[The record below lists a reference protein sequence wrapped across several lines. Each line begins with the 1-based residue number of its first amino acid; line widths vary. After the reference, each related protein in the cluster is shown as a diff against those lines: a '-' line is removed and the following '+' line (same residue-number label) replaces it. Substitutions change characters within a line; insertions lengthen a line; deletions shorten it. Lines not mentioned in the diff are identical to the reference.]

1 MGNFQIYG
9 KIDSF
14 LKNVLNVETVGE
26 NKAKLKK
33 LFNLNS
39 TLRWAV
45 QYPRHTEYTHFYQQ
59 CQ

>member
-39 TLRWAV
+39 TLSWAV
-45 QYPRHTEYTHFYQQ
+45 QYPRHTE
-59 CQ
+59 